1 MKLSITLVVAVGL
14 AIGSC
19 SRGRNTDSSDEISG
33 AYFREYSFKVVN
45 PETGAEIGMRTIRDT
60 IFIKHSE
67 TDYEVSNGK
76 WRLNDYDKEGWQSM
90 RHSEDRPFT
99 TYVASFDKSHHSLTS
114 QDDRSRTLSFKLDA
128 EKTQVLRGTSIFTKV
143 E

>member
-33 AYFREYSFKVVN
+33 TYFREYSFKVVN
-45 PETGAEIGMRTIRDT
+45 PENGAEIGMRTVRDT

-67 TDYEVSNGK
+67 TDYEVSNKK
-76 WRLNDYDKEGWQSM
+76 WRLNDYDIEGWKSM
-90 RHSEDRPFT
+90 EHSADRPFSA
-99 TYVASFDKSHHSLTS
+99 YRAEFDKTDHSVNAELTVPLYL
-114 QDDRSRTLSFKLDA
+114 DVEGDRLYRGKKRTDPYY
-128 EKTQVLRGTSIFTKV
+128 KV
-143 E
+143 W